1 MKSMKTLAM
10 IMAMTSIA
18 MEPERKKKGLLPGK
32 LPPANR
38 KTSNKHNGM
47 KQFFINGIEV
57 WAINEKNAVRKV
69 KNYLDNQQKQKDEPE
84 QTSIPGW
91 R

>member
-1 MKSMKTLAM
+1 MSNKSMKSLAAL
-10 IMAMTSIA
+10 MAMTSIA
-18 MEPERKKKGLLPGK
+18 MEPERKKNSLLPVK

-38 KTSNKHNGM
+38 QTLHKHKGM
-47 KQFFINGIEV
+47 KQFFISGVEV

-69 KNYLDNQQKQKDEPE
+69 KNYFNNQQPTTND
-84 QTSIPGW
+84 T